1 MKDEKFL
8 LLPLIQA
15 ERAWSYAMQLQQ
27 ESNTEPRKKFHLIS
41 RLRKAVTHAQHL
53 EYLCQSPLC
62 DARTKLEAQ
71 AYLAWMQGTLY
82 FELQDW
88 KQASEKLVLAQ
99 TIYEKLASAL
109 NEDEQII
116 YKQRVD
122 ELTPSLRFCA
132 YNIGDS
138 KAQQDLMNM
147 RGEGGKPE
155 LDTLIAQTRE
165 KQAASLLEVTWRDRT
180 VPVRLEKV
188 RVFLLAYQGLELSLS
203 KANDVEAKLS
213 AYETILLDSK
223 EAIQSLKEDLA
234 ASAQS
239 KAKVDAVSTQ
249 ITSQQYL
256 LSYLIFL
263 RSTLTIDR
271 NLVMIEVFKRNF
283 SITQVTNL
291 HELLII

>member
-1 MKDEKFL
+1 
-8 LLPLIQA
+8 
-15 ERAWSYAMQLQQ
+15 MQLQQ